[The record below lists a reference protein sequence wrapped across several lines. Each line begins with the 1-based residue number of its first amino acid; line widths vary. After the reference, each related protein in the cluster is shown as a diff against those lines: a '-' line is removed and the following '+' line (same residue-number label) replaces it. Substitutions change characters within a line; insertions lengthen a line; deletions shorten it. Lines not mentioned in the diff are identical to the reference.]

1 MNRSRVKKITVAL
14 ICILAFGASSMMT
27 SEEALAATDKEIH
40 VVNDGQKLSF
50 DQPPIMVNDRVMV
63 PIRTIFESLGYSVQW
78 NGNLQMATAKKAGN
92 EITVRIDDP
101 VISHTKGSYTC
112 DVPPMIINGRT
123 LVPVRAI
130 SECAG
135 CTVDWRSSTQT
146 VMIFDGSIT
155 DNTDLFWRSIEGVWV
170 DLSQAKSNRGDVTFP
185 FYQINDKDMVYGV
198 YPGGYDR
205 TGEITN
211 VKEVSNYTF
220 DFTLYYP
227 AGNFMMEYYPAEY
240 IDCTIKLLGAPSNV
254 YAIRFLNSTY
264 DANWTFMGADL
275 EATKQAVRSYV
286 Y

>member
-1 MNRSRVKKITVAL
+1 MKKSRVKKIAVAL
-14 ICILAFGASSMMT
+14 ICILSFGASSMMT
-27 SEEALAATDKEIH
+27 SEESWAATSKEIH
-40 VVNDGQKLSF
+40 VVKDGQKLSF
-50 DQPPIMVNDRVMV
+50 DQPPVMINDRVMV

-78 NGNLQMATAKKAGN
+78 DGNLRMAKAKKAGN

-101 VISHTKGSYTC
+101 VISHTKGTYTC

-146 VMIFDGSIT
+146 VMISDGLTT
-155 DNTDLFWRSIEGVWV
+155 DNTDLFWRSIEGIWV

-254 YAIRFLNSTY
+254 YAIRFLNSSY

-275 EATKQAVRSYV
+275 DAAKQAVRSYV

>member
-1 MNRSRVKKITVAL
+1 MKKSRINKIAVAVV
-14 ICILAFGASSMMT
+14 CMLAFSASAVMT
-27 SEEALAATDKEIH
+27 STEALAATNKEIH
-40 VVNDGQKLSF
+40 VVNAGQKLSF
-50 DQPPIMVNDRVMV
+50 DQPPVMRDDRVMV

-78 NGNLQMATAKKAGN
+78 DGKLQKATAKKAGN
-92 EITVRIDDP
+92 EITVRINDP

-146 VMIFDGSIT
+146 VMISNSSTT
-155 DNTDLFWRSIEGVWV
+155 DNTDVFWRSLEGIWV

-205 TGEITN
+205 TSQITN
-211 VKEVSNYTF
+211 VNAVSDYTF

-227 AGNFMMEYYPAEY
+227 AGNFMMEYHPAEY
-240 IDCTIKLLGAPSNV
+240 VDCTIELVGAPNNV
-254 YAIRFLNSTY
+254 YAIRFLNSSY
-264 DANWTFMGADL
+264 DSTWTFMGANL
-275 EATKQAVRSYV
+275 EAAKQAVRSYV